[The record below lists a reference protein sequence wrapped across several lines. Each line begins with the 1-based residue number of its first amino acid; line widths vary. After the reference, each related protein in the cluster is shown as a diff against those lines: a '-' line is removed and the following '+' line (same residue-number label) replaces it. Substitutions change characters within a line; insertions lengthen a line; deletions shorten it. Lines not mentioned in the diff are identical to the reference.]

1 MVYATTYN
9 RKLSRNHAVFAGKS
23 ITKLHRSNPSYLL
36 DTYRIDY
43 FYRHLYYILIAI
55 KDGVNVQGYFAWS
68 LMDNFEWSAG
78 YTLRFGINFVDY
90 KDNLKRHQKALCP
103 FGLGIFFKNTR
114 LIV

>member
-1 MVYATTYN
+1 MI
-9 RKLSRNHAVFAGKS
+9 FCW
-23 ITKLHRSNPSYLL
+23 LL
-36 DTYRIDY
+36 VR
-43 FYRHLYYILIAI
+43 R
-55 KDGVNVQGYFAWS
+55 DGVNVQGYFAWS